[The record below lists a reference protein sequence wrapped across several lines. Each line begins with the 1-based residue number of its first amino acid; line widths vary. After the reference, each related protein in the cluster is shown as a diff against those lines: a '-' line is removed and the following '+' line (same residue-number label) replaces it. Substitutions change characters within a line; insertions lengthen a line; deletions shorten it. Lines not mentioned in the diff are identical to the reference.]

1 MEQSSY
7 WTWMRRK
14 LIEKSRVEAAATV
27 VGCNNDSW
35 EEQAFAQD
43 SAGVLGGCVWPPRS
57 YSCSFCRREFRS
69 AQALGG
75 HMNVHRR
82 DRARLKQSPIPNTS
96 TTNTTTTTTTSELFL
111 HHSHNHHQIN
121 HCKSMVVINP
131 TSQASTLAYNK
142 STGTTTHNPNP
153 NPLSPSRVSVLSTQE
168 NINDHST
175 LVSSSLSS
183 TIVQEHRKPSLICD
197 PHQRSPNSISIRV
210 LAAVSDSNEGEK
222 NLKRQ
227 NKSFFDR
234 NEAHTKPDSSLNL
247 NLVLNWSRPNNS
259 SEDQDEDDGV
269 ACKKRRIDAAASL
282 PLFLKSR
289 HHLQSEVLGL
299 NPSKME
305 ELDLELR
312 LGDRPQVK

>member
-14 LIEKSRVEAAATV
+14 LIEKSHVQATTTV
-27 VGCNNDSW
+27 NNDSW

-82 DRARLKQSPIPNTS
+82 DRARLKQSPNPNTA
-96 TTNTTTTTTTSELFL
+96 TTTEFL
-111 HHSHNHHQIN
+111 HHSHYPNQIN
-121 HCKSMVVINP
+121 HCKSMGVIP
-131 TSQASTLAYNK
+131 TSQASSLAYNK
-142 STGTTTHNPNP
+142 STGTTHYPNP

-168 NINDHST
+168 NSNDHT

-183 TIVQEHRKPSLICD
+183 TIVQERHRSFICD

-222 NLKRQ
+222 NMKRQ
-227 NKSFFDR
+227 NISFLDR
-234 NEAHTKPDSSLNL
+234 SEGHMKPDSSLNL
-247 NLVLNWSRPNNS
+247 NLVLNWSRPNNG
-259 SEDQDEDDGV
+259 SEDHDEDNDI
-269 ACKKRRIDAAASL
+269 ACKKRKIDAASSL
-282 PLFLKSR
+282 PLFPKSR